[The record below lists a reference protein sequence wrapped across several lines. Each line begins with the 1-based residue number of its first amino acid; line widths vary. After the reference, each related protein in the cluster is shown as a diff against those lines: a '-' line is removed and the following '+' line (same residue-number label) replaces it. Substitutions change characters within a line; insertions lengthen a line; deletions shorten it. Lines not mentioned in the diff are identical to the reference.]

1 MTITICSD
9 IFHTSGA
16 ALYAFRSWLTFV
28 VFLARHL
35 EPNILV
41 VKLSPKSRIGS
52 FGFGATFQDIIEMKS
67 LQDLGHREHFLFD
80 TESDCSYT
88 NCTSRIS
95 DSLNLHNRNFINDL
109 KFKGNLH
116 TFINNISTY
125 IKNESEVNKNLVISF
140 GIYHWTS
147 GPLAHASSILQKERE
162 LVDRTIEFK
171 HLKPY
176 VYGKHDFSCGY
187 VYIRKPIKNDTII
200 GIDGGAY
207 GHKYRISTYEYV
219 KSLKQIINNK
229 TKCVRIN
236 ALGFTNWLQQNLQ
249 AFNFSYTMTSSK
261 QSVEKDIIE
270 REIAFK
276 SNILI
281 TEQGTHQ
288 FDWTLSKRI
297 LEKKT
302 SVIIT
307 YKDGIVKKRTCDE
320 ENNFC
325 LGCNFFRTKC
335 VHKFIPE
342 METNLCKRFYN
353 CNAKYGALKYRFDQR
368 G

>member
-1 MTITICSD
+1 MTVTICSD
-9 IFHTSGA
+9 ILHTSGA

-52 FGFGATFQDIIEMKS
+52 FGFGGTFQDILEITS
-67 LQDLGHREHFLFD
+67 LQDLGHREHFLID
-80 TESDCSYT
+80 IESSGCNYT
-88 NCTSRIS
+88 NCSSRIS
-95 DSLNLHNRNFINDL
+95 DSLNLHNRNFTSDL
-109 KFKGNLH
+109 KFTGNLYE
-116 TFINNISTY
+116 FINDISTY

-140 GIYHWTS
+140 GVYHWTS
-147 GPLAHASSILQKERE
+147 GPLAHVSSILKKERE
-162 LVDRTIEFK
+162 LVDRIVEFK

-176 VYGKHDFSCGY
+176 IYGEYDFSCGY
-187 VYIRKPIKNDTII
+187 VYIRKPITNDTIV

-219 KSLKQIINNK
+219 RSLRQIIKNK
-229 TKCVRIN
+229 TNCVRIN
-236 ALGFTNWLQQNLQ
+236 ALGFTYWLEQNLK
-249 AFNFSYTMTSSK
+249 AFHLSYTIASSK

-270 REIAFK
+270 RDIALK
-276 SNILI
+276 SDLLI

-288 FDWTLSKRI
+288 FDWTLSKRV
-297 LEKKT
+297 LEEKT
-302 SVIIT
+302 SVILT
-307 YKDGIVKKRTCDE
+307 YKDGIVKKIICDKK
-320 ENNFC
+320 NNFC

-335 VHKFIPE
+335 VHKFIPR

-353 CNAKYGALKYRFDQR
+353 CNAKYGALKYRFGQ
-368 G
+368 